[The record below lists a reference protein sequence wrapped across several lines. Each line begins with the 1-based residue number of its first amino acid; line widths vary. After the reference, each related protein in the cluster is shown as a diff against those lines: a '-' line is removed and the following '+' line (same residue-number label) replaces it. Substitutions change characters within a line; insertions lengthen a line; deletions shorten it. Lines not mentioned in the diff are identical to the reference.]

1 MRVVVD
7 LNGCHGYGEGR
18 SQILGVTR
26 FNLVKQTRNGSR
38 SRALDRR
45 VDDEAVLVAIH
56 AVTVVRPIY
65 GYRRVTAIMN

>member
-18 SQILGVTR
+18 SQILGMTR
-26 FNLVKQTRNGSR
+26 FNLVEQIRDGSR
-38 SRALDRR
+38 SRALYHR
-45 VDDEAVLVAIH
+45 VDDEAVLVAIR

-65 GYRRVTAIMN
+65 GHRRVTEIMN